1 MLKEA
6 QEEDDKTGLSRCY
19 NIMSQIYTIKRFDSM
34 AFEWRLKEIELTEK
48 ITRSKTYNISQ
59 TYAQIANY
67 YINQKKQKEAL
78 AAVEKSHCDCLN
90 FLYATNICQVG
101 IRKLLQQVRR
111 LSSCRKITEGVSGSI

>member
-6 QEEDDKTGLSRCY
+6 QKEDDKTGLSRCY

-48 ITRSKTYNISQ
+48 YNIENYNISQ

-67 YINQKKQKEAL
+67 LHQP
-78 AAVEKSHCDCLN
+78 EKTKRSIESCGKGHFN
-90 FLYATNICQVG
+90 SQFFYTANICQVG
-101 IRKLLQQVRR
+101 VR
-111 LSSCRKITEGVSGSI
+111 

>member
-6 QEEDDKTGLSRCY
+6 QKEDDKTGLSRCY

-48 ITRSKTYNISQ
+48 YNIENYNISQ

-67 YINQKKQKEAL
+67 YISQKKQKEAL
-78 AAVEKSHCDCLN
+78 RAVERP
-90 FLYATNICQVG
+90 FQQPI
-101 IRKLLQQVRR
+101 LLHSKY
-111 LSSCRKITEGVSGSI
+111 LPSWSTLTTTASSVTFRQPKKY

>member
-6 QEEDDKTGLSRCY
+6 QKEDDKTGLSRCY

-48 ITRSKTYNISQ
+48 YNIENYNISQ

-67 YINQKKQKEAL
+67 YISQKNKRSIESCGKAISTANSSTQQISAKLEYVNYYSKFGDFQ
-78 AAVEKSHCDCLN
+78 AAEK
-90 FLYATNICQVG
+90 Y
-101 IRKLLQQVRR
+101 
-111 LSSCRKITEGVSGSI
+111 

>member
-6 QEEDDKTGLSRCY
+6 QKEDDKTGLSRCY

-48 ITRSKTYNISQ
+48 YNIENYNISQ

-67 YINQKKQKEAL
+67 YISQKKQKEAL
-78 AAVEKSHCDCLN
+78 RAVEKAISTAN
-90 FLYATNICQVG
+90 SSTQQISA
-101 IRKLLQQVRR
+101 KLEYVNYYSKFGDFQAAE
-111 LSSCRKITEGVSGSI
+111 KY

>member
-1 MLKEA
+1 MGEQINHLLPKTSRTNIALYEVQNMLKEA

-48 ITRSKTYNISQ
+48 YKIENYNISQ

-78 AAVEKSHCDCLN
+78 AAVEKPL
-90 FLYATNICQVG
+90 
-101 IRKLLQQVRR
+101 R
-111 LSSCRKITEGVSGSI
+111 LPIPLRNKYLPSWNL

>member
-48 ITRSKTYNISQ
+48 IQ
-59 TYAQIANY
+59 
-67 YINQKKQKEAL
+67 
-78 AAVEKSHCDCLN
+78 D
-90 FLYATNICQVG
+90 
-101 IRKLLQQVRR
+101 RKLQHLPDLCPDSQLLHQPE
-111 LSSCRKITEGVSGSI
+111 KAKKKH

>member
-48 ITRSKTYNISQ
+48 YKIENYNISQ

-67 YINQKKQKEAL
+67 YINQKKQKRSISCCG
-78 AAVEKSHCDCLN
+78 KSHCDCQ

-101 IRKLLQQVRR
+101 ICRLLQQ
-111 LSSCRKITEGVSGSI
+111 SSATFKLPKNY